1 MKVGKDKLIK
11 FVLFRENDCS
21 ALELYLEEM
30 AQKGWMFDSV
40 SPIMHLLQFKKC
52 KPQKVKFCVD
62 IREEFSKDFMSEFNL
77 PQYIDMCEHEGW
89 KHITDVSSFT
99 SAIGSSSSYQV
110 FISDDINT
118 PDIQTDDKLKL
129 EPIFKS
135 SVQNIIIS
143 IILMIYSIYNIKS
156 TYSTDFEMLNWA
168 FLSIIIALI
177 PYINYII
184 ESLIWFFRAKKSLS
198 ENRPIRYVSLNS
210 LKLKTTIIDLIIL
223 MFLICI
229 LFFYTLIHMDT
240 SVQFF
245 ILNILKA
252 INLIIFIFGFVFLI
266 EVIRENI
273 VPIDKINK

>member
-1 MKVGKDKLIK
+1 
-11 FVLFRENDCS
+11 
-21 ALELYLEEM
+21 
-30 AQKGWMFDSV
+30 
-40 SPIMHLLQFKKC
+40 
-52 KPQKVKFCVD
+52 
-62 IREEFSKDFMSEFNL
+62 
-77 PQYIDMCEHEGW
+77 
-89 KHITDVSSFT
+89 
-99 SAIGSSSSYQV
+99 
-110 FISDDINT
+110 
-118 PDIQTDDKLKL
+118 
-129 EPIFKS
+129 
-135 SVQNIIIS
+135 
-143 IILMIYSIYNIKS
+143 MIYSIYNIKS